1 MKALNV
7 RHVLN
12 FPVPVICMRR
22 DGVGCFG
29 GTLRRGEIQRKAC
42 AQRRLRVIKEKNAGD
57 HRNRKGRAGQHHRH
71 SDPGSPFGILLH
83 ARELSDS

>member
-22 DGVGCFG
+22 DGAGCFR
-29 GTLRRGEIQRKAC
+29 GTLRRRKIQRKAC
-42 AQRRLRVIKEKNAGD
+42 AQRRLRVIKEKNSGY
-57 HRNRKGRAGQHHRH
+57 HRNRKGRAGQANHH
-71 SDPGSPFGILLH
+71 SDPGSPFRILLH